1 MEWYGNAPGRSMSMA
16 EDPGLTA
23 SLIDLIRSENTNMAI
38 ETGTY
43 LGLGSTRFVA
53 ECLALAQPGPKEFV
67 TMEANYD
74 HWKAACSN
82 LARYPFV
89 KCLWGASVDVA
100 EATAFIAGDDMLI
113 NHQKYHGVY
122 IDTLNDPV
130 GMYTKEILGSY
141 NFGGGGGGEPSD
153 ALWDG
158 ENLLRRQL
166 NDFGDCE
173 PLIILDSA
181 GGVGLLEFN
190 TVMEGMAGRKFH
202 LLLDDIHHVKHFRSM
217 QAIYKDLDFRTIGK
231 SHSWVLATYR

>member
-1 MEWYGNAPGRSMSMA
+1 MEWYGSAPGASMSMA

-23 SLIDLIRSENTNMAI
+23 SLVDLIRSENINVAI

-43 LGLGSTRFVA
+43 LGMGSTRFIA
-53 ECLALAQPGPKEFV
+53 ECLAQAQPGPKEFV
-67 TMEANYD
+67 TIEANY
-74 HWKAACSN
+74 SN
-82 LARYPFV
+82 WRTARDNLTGYPFV
-89 KCLWGASVDVA
+89 KPLWGASVEVA
-100 EATAFIAGDDMLI
+100 EATAFIAGDDMLV
-113 NHQKYHGVY
+113 NHQNYHGVY
-122 IDTLNDPV
+122 IDTLSDPV

-158 ENLLRRQL
+158 EDLLRRQL
-166 NDFGDCE
+166 KDFGDCE

-190 TVMEGMAGRKFH
+190 TAMEVMAGRKFH

-217 QAIYKDLDFRTIGK
+217 QAIYKDLNFRVVAQ